1 MNDKFDKYINV
12 ETELEK
18 DSKFTISTKEQ
29 EDKEKIRIQRQ
40 HIRIY
45 IFYGI
50 IIFTLIFILKSLV
63 DDLTLFGTVGLN
75 LFSTCNIPNI

>member
-1 MNDKFDKYINV
+1 MSDKFDKYINL
-12 ETELEK
+12 ESELEK
-18 DSKFTISTKEQ
+18 DSRFTISTKEQ
-29 EDKEKIRIQRQ
+29 KDKDKIRVQRQ

-50 IIFTLIFILKSLV
+50 IIFILIFILKSLV

-75 LFSTCNIPNI
+75 LFSTYNIPNI